1 MVLNLTETNGRF
13 FDYIIVFRYICICFI
28 SKNITMDKILN
39 RICSIEN
46 HPIST
51 LGKDFR
57 IKYVKGLGA
66 IALKEN
72 VFNRL

>member
-1 MVLNLTETNGRF
+1 
-13 FDYIIVFRYICICFI
+13 
-28 SKNITMDKILN
+28 MDKILN

-66 IALKEN
+66 CLYVLSQNSPITKMLYCAWANSIICDL
-72 VFNRL
+72 